1 MLARVDEARIPRL
14 VAFGGLVVAA
24 ASLGLAAVAGPPYL
38 SASHVNGWIVVYAAG
53 LFAALFAIPFML
65 ERGLRER
72 VEDRDDRWERAL
84 VIWGAATL
92 GVLAIGLLLGFNGS
106 FAGDSWAGT
115 VGLIATIE
123 AGLVLGCLGAW
134 LLSG

>member
-1 MLARVDEARIPRL
+1 VDEARIPRL
-14 VAFGGLVVAA
+14 VAFGGLVMAA
-24 ASLGLAAVAGPPYL
+24 ASAGLAAVAGSPYL
-38 SASHVNGWIVVYAAG
+38 SASHVNGWIVVYAAA

-65 ERGLRER
+65 ERRLRER

-84 VIWGAATL
+84 LIWGAATL
-92 GVLAIGLLLGFNGS
+92 GVLAVGLLLGLNGS
-106 FAGDSWAGT
+106 FAGGSWAGS

-134 LLSG
+134 MLSN